1 VRRSQYTGGLLEA
14 LTGQHSWAEFVEL
27 AADRAES
34 AGARWEPEPE
44 PAAEMP
50 AELHRQVWHAIRDS
64 VYRPNVY
71 DDARLLAEEVT
82 SALAP
87 LFNCRQPPAGPG
99 RERKLAVPLVM
110 TSVEGAIWDGN
121 GNLVLDASLGWE
133 RREKIGSL
141 KTTNPDTLSELV
153 NHYNAPPAPA
163 GWPAPRLG
171 REGLPAKGLVLW
183 WNTVEWAWLHVGCI
197 EPNDRWLPG
206 PPPLPKAP

>member
-27 AADRAES
+27 AADRAEA

-44 PAAEMP
+44 PAAELP
-50 AELHRQVWHAIRDS
+50 AEVRKAILGVFGGWVFATLWTDK
-64 VYRPNVY
+64 VC
-71 DDARLLAEEVT
+71 AR
-82 SALAP
+82 LAP
-87 LFNCRQPPAGPG
+87 LWPRQQPAGPG
-99 RERKLAVPLVM
+99 RERRLAVPLVM

-171 REGLPAKGLVLW
+171 RKGLPPASYVHLWDGEDWMLVQPHEVEDDGL
-183 WNTVEWAWLHVGCI
+183 
-197 EPNDRWLPG
+197 WLPQ
-206 PPPLPKAP
+206 PPPPPVAP